1 MASPAPCLQAIAAA
15 DFKAVMASFA
25 ASVTVVT
32 TVDTEERPHALT
44 ATAFSS
50 LSQEPPLCL
59 VCVKRGSRAHEP
71 MRVGR
76 RFAVNILAAG
86 QSAVSAH
93 FAAPHADKFSG
104 VEWAPGPAT
113 GCPLLP
119 DALAWLECE
128 VAEIFEGGDH
138 DIFVGRLLATEVR
151 DGEPLV
157 YFRGRYA
164 TLSSA

>member
-1 MASPAPCLQAIAAA
+1 VAGALPAEVVGKAE
-15 DFKAVMASFA
+15 FRAVMGSFA

-32 TVDTEERPHALT
+32 TIDVDGTPHALT

-59 VCVKRGSRAHEP
+59 VCVNRGSRAHEP

-76 RFAVNILAAG
+76 RFAVNMLAAG
-86 QSAVSAH
+86 QEAVSAR
-93 FAAPHADKFSG
+93 FAKPGPDKFAG
-104 VEWAPGPAT
+104 VDWSAGPTT

-128 VAEIFEGGDH
+128 VTEIFAGGDH
-138 DIFVGRLLATEVR
+138 DIFVGRLLSTRVR
-151 DGEPLV
+151 EGAPLV

-164 TLSSA
+164 TLA

>member
-1 MASPAPCLQAIAAA
+1 MAGLEAIGRAE
-15 DFKAVMASFA
+15 FKAVMASFA

-32 TVDTEERPHALT
+32 TLDAEGRPHALT

-86 QSAVSAH
+86 QSHVSVH
-93 FAAPHADKFSG
+93 FAAPVADKFAG
-104 VEWAPGPAT
+104 IDWTAGPAT

-119 DALAWLECE
+119 DALACIECE

-151 DGEPLV
+151 DGAPLV

-164 TLSSA
+164 TLSPG

>member
-1 MASPAPCLQAIAAA
+1 MASPAPADLIETA

-32 TVDTEERPHALT
+32 TVDPHGTPHALT

-50 LSQEPPLCL
+50 LSQDPPLCL
-59 VCVKRGSRAHEP
+59 VCVKRGSRAHGP

-86 QSAVSAH
+86 QEHVSAH
-93 FAAPHADKFSG
+93 FAASRADKFAD
-104 VEWAPGPAT
+104 VKWTAGPAT

-119 DALAWLECE
+119 DALAWVECE
-128 VAEIFEGGDH
+128 VADIFAGGDH
-138 DIFVGRLLATEVR
+138 DIFVGRLLTTDVR
-151 DGEPLV
+151 DGAPLV

-164 TLSSA
+164 TLA